1 MPATHGINIDS
12 DQRDGRLAGEER
24 LASETSLK
32 AELELCLL
40 VMRVRQCGVKGSSE
54 LVKDWTHHSLR
65 WELWQEEQIWDS
77 YQYLIFEMFSL
88 TYSLVMPSI
97 ILYTQV

>member
-32 AELELCLL
+32 ADLELYSLD
-40 VMRVRQCGVKGSSE
+40 MRVRQCGVKGS
-54 LVKDWTHHSLR
+54 
-65 WELWQEEQIWDS
+65 
-77 YQYLIFEMFSL
+77 
-88 TYSLVMPSI
+88 
-97 ILYTQV
+97 